1 MRSFQE
7 LWSLHY
13 HVLESFQVV
22 DSPFTRFT
30 YQTLQ
35 QFVLWQGTAGKFFHR
50 HRCEQRSI
58 ILRKQ
63 ISLSVRYYHLQIYK
77 AYSNSNLR
85 DQKVHKTGLL
95 VLGVWI
101 LDILTSWHKPDACSL
116 CAGVG

>member
-1 MRSFQE
+1 MFLKALKLLTRLSHGLHTKRCNSSFCDKE
-7 LWSLHY
+7 PP
-13 HVLESFQVV
+13 ES
-22 DSPFTRFT
+22 SST
-30 YQTLQ
+30 
-35 QFVLWQGTAGKFFHR
+35 GTDA
-50 HRCEQRSI
+50 QRSAQI

-116 CAGVG
+116 QTTCM